1 MTKRSKNLGL
11 VMPTAA
17 EDAAIAAGIAADPDT
32 MEINAEMAARM
43 QPLRR
48 PGRPKVEQPKV
59 PVTMRVDADVLE
71 AIKASGTGWQTRVNA
86 VLREAVRRGSLAEIP
101 SGQSTLTAIKAL
113 PRGVLALTFADGER
127 MQVDVNPI
135 IQRHPTLRELATP
148 AVFKRAKLGEWGGSV
163 TWGTDALELAADNLR
178 ARAIEQAGGLQKRM

>member
-1 MTKRSKNLGL
+1 MTKRSKKLGL

-86 VLREAVRRGSLAEIP
+86 VLREAVQRG
-101 SGQSTLTAIKAL
+101 K
-113 PRGVLALTFADGER
+113 
-127 MQVDVNPI
+127 
-135 IQRHPTLRELATP
+135 
-148 AVFKRAKLGEWGGSV
+148 
-163 TWGTDALELAADNLR
+163 LAA
-178 ARAIEQAGGLQKRM
+178 

>member
-1 MTKRSKNLGL
+1 MTKRSKKLGL

-32 MEINAEMAARM
+32 MEITAEMAAQM

-71 AIKASGTGWQTRVNA
+71 ALKASGTGWQTRVNA
-86 VLREAVRRGSLAEIP
+86 VLRDAVRRG
-101 SGQSTLTAIKAL
+101 K
-113 PRGVLALTFADGER
+113 
-127 MQVDVNPI
+127 
-135 IQRHPTLRELATP
+135 
-148 AVFKRAKLGEWGGSV
+148 
-163 TWGTDALELAADNLR
+163 LAA
-178 ARAIEQAGGLQKRM
+178 

>member
-17 EDAAIAAGIAADPDT
+17 EDAAINAGIAQDADT
-32 MEINAEMAARM
+32 MEITAEMAARM

-86 VLREAVRRGSLAEIP
+86 VLREAVRRGSLA
-101 SGQSTLTAIKAL
+101 AIAS
-113 PRGVLALTFADGER
+113 RSCD
-127 MQVDVNPI
+127 
-135 IQRHPTLRELATP
+135 
-148 AVFKRAKLGEWGGSV
+148 
-163 TWGTDALELAADNLR
+163 
-178 ARAIEQAGGLQKRM
+178 